1 MSLLIR
7 NAVILPCTE
16 GHPILSDHAILCR
29 NGHVE
34 KIAPTKDIPPEADKV
49 IDAGGRMLLPG
60 FIDAQTH
67 FYASFTQAI
76 PREIKDPTSALS
88 LEDCRYSALA
98 YLIQALK
105 NGVTTLFA
113 THKSPAAE
121 IGSLMKIG
129 EAATATGQRVCLSY
143 EMTDEHGENLA
154 PIFEEIEAYLKDCK
168 KGDTERLTGLI
179 GLKKPAYCTPETVDK
194 VLSLAEKYDAGIHL
208 QVACTPRNQKTH
220 TRTHK
225 VRIIEQLE
233 KLNLLS
239 SKTFCSGIIALSAPE
254 IDILAK
260 TDTTLA
266 YTPLSDHYHAV
277 GKTDMPALLRHR
289 IATAIGSGALSYNL
303 RAVQRTALLSLM
315 NMRNQTAL
323 ADEDQKR
330 LMNDTGIVAR
340 RTFGEKTGL
349 GTLTEGGV
357 ADLVLLDQIPPT
369 PMTDETRLSH
379 FLSSIADA
387 SVHTTVARGAVLMED
402 HKLTHV
408 LDEERI
414 FARARELAAAFY
426 KRL

>member
-1 MSLLIR
+1 
-7 NAVILPCTE
+7 
-16 GHPILSDHAILCR
+16 
-29 NGHVE
+29 
-34 KIAPTKDIPPEADKV
+34 
-49 IDAGGRMLLPG
+49 
-60 FIDAQTH
+60 
-67 FYASFTQAI
+67 
-76 PREIKDPTSALS
+76 
-88 LEDCRYSALA
+88 
-98 YLIQALK
+98 
-105 NGVTTLFA
+105 
-113 THKSPAAE
+113 
-121 IGSLMKIG
+121 
-129 EAATATGQRVCLSY
+129 
-143 EMTDEHGENLA
+143 
-154 PIFEEIEAYLKDCK
+154 
-168 KGDTERLTGLI
+168 
-179 GLKKPAYCTPETVDK
+179 
-194 VLSLAEKYDAGIHL
+194 
-208 QVACTPRNQKTH
+208 
-220 TRTHK
+220 
-225 VRIIEQLE
+225 
-233 KLNLLS
+233 
-239 SKTFCSGIIALSAPE
+239 
-254 IDILAK
+254 
-260 TDTTLA
+260 
-266 YTPLSDHYHAV
+266 
-277 GKTDMPALLRHR
+277 MPALLRHR